1 MSLSGGW
8 AQMRRI
14 DLGELEMSNMGAWPA
29 LVKGVIAALVM
40 LLVLALGYNLYLK
53 DLLLQ
58 LDQRRADEAVL
69 KQQFA
74 SKARLVANL
83 GPYTEQMKAM
93 ETAFDLMLRQL
104 PSDTEVPGLLEDISR
119 TGLGSGLEFEEIK
132 LLPELVQPFYVELP
146 IQITVTG
153 GYHELATFVSG
164 VAGLPRIVTLH
175 DFEIKPVTP
184 EVGSK
189 LRMNILARTYRYKVP
204 RP

>member
-1 MSLSGGW
+1 MSLAGW
-8 AQMRRI
+8 WEQMRRV
-14 DLGELEMSNMGAWPA
+14 DPGELEMSNMGAWPA
-29 LVKGVIAALVM
+29 PVKSLVAALAM
-40 LLVLALGYNLYLK
+40 LLVLVLGYQLYLK

-58 LDQRRADEAVL
+58 LDQRRADEIVL

-74 SKARLVANL
+74 SKASQVANL
-83 GPYTEQMKAM
+83 LPYGEQMKAM
-93 ETAFDLMLRQL
+93 ESAFEQMLRQL

-132 LLPELVQPFYVELP
+132 LLPEVVQPFYVELP

-153 GYHELATFVSG
+153 GYHQLATFVSG

-175 DFEIKPVTP
+175 DFEIKPVAP
-184 EVGSK
+184 QVGSK
-189 LRMNILARTYRYKVP
+189 LRMNVLARTYRYKVP